1 MDIEM
6 IIEHPQE
13 GKAFVPVVEE
23 GITWTTGRTG
33 TPGQLDF
40 TVIKDNIINFQ
51 EGNRVQL
58 KIDGT
63 PVFLGFV
70 FKKSRNKD
78 GLIKVTAYDQ
88 LRYFKNKDIYIY
100 ENKTASELLKMIAGD
115 FSLFTGD
122 IEDTKYNIELRIE
135 DNETLFDIMG
145 NALDL
150 TLYNTKEM
158 YVLYDDF
165 GKLTLKNIGSMKVPL
180 MITESSAE
188 DYDYETSIDSDVYNK
203 VKIVYEDSGTKER
216 EVFVSKSDE
225 NIKKWGVLQFYE
237 TVDDRQ
243 KGQATAEAV
252 LELYN
257 HKKRALSINNVIGD
271 LRVRAGCMLPIFL
284 NLGDIVTS
292 TWLIVEKCR
301 HSFNDNEHTM
311 DLTLIGGEFSA

>member
-6 IIEHPQE
+6 IIENPQE
-13 GKAFVPVVEE
+13 NKAFIPVAEE

-40 TVIKDNIINFQ
+40 TVVKDNIINFQ

-58 KIDGT
+58 KVDGI

-70 FKKSRNKD
+70 FKKKRNKD
-78 GLIKVTAYDQ
+78 GLIQVTAYDQ

-115 FSLFTGD
+115 FSLFIGD
-122 IEDTKYNIELRIE
+122 IDDTGYNIELRVE

-145 NALDL
+145 NALGL
-150 TLYNTKEM
+150 TLYNTREM

-165 GKLTLKNIGSMKVPL
+165 GKLALKNIGSMKVPL
-180 MITESSAE
+180 MITEGSAE
-188 DYDYETSIDSDVYNK
+188 DFDYETGIDSDVYNK
-203 VKIVYEDSGTKER
+203 VKIVYEDSETKNR
-216 EVFVSKSDE
+216 EVFVTKDDE

-237 TVDDRQ
+237 TVDSRQ

-257 HKKRALSINNVIGD
+257 HKKRALSINNAIGD

-284 NLGDIVTS
+284 NLGDIVTNN
-292 TWLIVEKCR
+292 WLIVEKCK
-301 HSFNDNEHTM
+301 HKFKDNEHTM
-311 DLTLIGGEFSA
+311 DLTLVGGDFSA